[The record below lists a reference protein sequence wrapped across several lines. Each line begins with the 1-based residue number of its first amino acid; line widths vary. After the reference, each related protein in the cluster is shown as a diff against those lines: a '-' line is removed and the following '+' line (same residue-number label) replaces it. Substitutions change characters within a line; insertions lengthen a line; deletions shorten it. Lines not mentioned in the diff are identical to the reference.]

1 MSQEQF
7 ETLETHLAH
16 LSKTC
21 EEISDVVATQQI
33 QIDRLNRFIEKLA
46 EREVEHDPQG
56 VEGNLDKP
64 PPHW

>member
-1 MSQEQF
+1 
-7 ETLETHLAH
+7 LAH

-21 EEISDVVATQQI
+21 EEISDVVAMQQI

-46 EREVEHDPQG
+46 EREVEHDRQG
-56 VEGNLDKP
+56 VEENLDKP

>member
-1 MSQEQF
+1 M
-7 ETLETHLAH
+7 AH

-21 EEISDVVATQQI
+21 EEISDVVAMQQI

-56 VEGNLDKP
+56 VEENLDKP